1 MSRSLLGR
9 ATAYADTVIADL
21 AYDDLRLAT
30 PCDGWDVGRVVLHL
44 ADVANG
50 LVNLLETGQL
60 ALPEPARTDD
70 PEPVCVLRACLNRLD
85 AHLEDT
91 HEWLAA

>member
-1 MSRSLLGR
+1 MSRALLER

-21 AYDDLRLAT
+21 TYDDLQLAT

-44 ADVANG
+44 ADVADG

-60 ALPEPARTDD
+60 ALPEPARTD
-70 PEPVCVLRACLNRLD
+70 PRRTEGQIM
-85 AHLEDT
+85 
-91 HEWLAA
+91 WLH